1 MTAVRDRP
9 AAEVL
14 AARTRRSFI
23 AAGLGL
29 GAALLG
35 CGDDSDE
42 AARSQAQEP
51 VRMTHK
57 YGTTTIPAAPKR
69 IVAAGFNDADYV
81 LALGLK
87 PVGVANFIGP
97 FREQQRSWA
106 EEQLAGTD
114 PPLVSNSD
122 GELRFER
129 IAALDPDVIVF
140 YSYLEEGD
148 YKRLA
153 AIAPTVVEPKDGTL
167 WQQHALDV
175 GRALGRDP
183 QARRLVRDVR
193 ERFASERE
201 AHPEFAGRTAS
212 ILFGFTGGPNVFLL
226 EPNDPRSGLFESL
239 GMKMPS
245 RTGEISRELVQL
257 LGSSRSRSLQR
268 GRQHGH
274 GDVERGG

>member
-1 MTAVRDRP
+1 MTAVLDRP

-23 AAGLGL
+23 AAGLGV

-35 CGDDSDE
+35 CGGDSDE
-42 AARSQAQEP
+42 AALSPAQKP

-69 IVAAGFNDADYV
+69 VVAAGFNDADYV

-106 EEQLAGTD
+106 KEQLAGSD

-148 YKRLA
+148 YRRLA
-153 AIAPTVVEPKDGTL
+153 AIAPTVVERKDGAL
-167 WQQHALDV
+167 WPQHTLDV
-175 GRALGRDP
+175 GPALGRRS

-193 ERFASERE
+193 ECFARERDT
-201 AHPEFAGRTAS
+201 HPEFSGKTAS
-212 ILFGFTGGPNVFLL
+212 ILFGFTGGPNVFAL
-226 EPNDPRSGLFESL
+226 EPTDPRSGLFTSL
-239 GMKMPS
+239 A
-245 RTGEISRELVQL
+245 
-257 LGSSRSRSLQR
+257 
-268 GRQHGH
+268 
-274 GDVERGG
+274 